1 VIALRRNG
9 AHDGVIQMTTPSKL
23 LAEKQKLIER
33 LEEEV
38 DPEERDEIE
47 RLLENINAAL
57 DSLEM
62 ARPLTRNVD

>member
-1 VIALRRNG
+1 
-9 AHDGVIQMTTPSKL
+9 MTTPSKL